1 MILYRTFSPQFL
13 DCFYFQIAT
22 WGILIGSLSIL
33 NTTFAAQPPNTSGQT
48 GLVNMPNAYLED
60 DGVWRMGFSRL
71 APYSVLWSSITALP
85 RVELSARFTSIDDVA
100 GFASGNYGD
109 YKDKAFDAKVQLFNE
124 GDYAPALALGYMDA
138 IGTRLFAAEYAA
150 LSKTIGVAELTV
162 GAGTKRIEGFF
173 GGARIKISP
182 SSPWA
187 FVVER
192 DVTRYDQD
200 IGAMKSGAS
209 GRMNK
214 PAIALEYRYGWL
226 AATVLRQD
234 EEWGA
239 NLFVS
244 VPLSM
249 PEFIPKLDEPQPIPA
264 VLADAAPIEKTDF
277 SGIQRHLI
285 KDGYQNIELTGNPD
299 RVHLHIAHP
308 RISQPGRVVGRAAR
322 VLDRYSVDSV
332 SGFHITLAE
341 SELPLLEYVV
351 SDRNKMRQFF
361 RFEKEWVDL
370 ESSLA
375 VSQPLKEQ
383 PTALILP
390 SGVVTPDSSAS
401 TKPKVEITGE
411 EGHFV
416 ALKQE
421 DSLRNSWR
429 IIPFNLSVFFND
441 PSGAFHYDIFAT
453 AALERRLHP
462 GVTFKGALRLT
473 LIEDVS
479 EVTQASNSLLPHV
492 RTDVAQY
499 KKEGPLKLDSAWV
512 NKLIHVDRATY
523 GRFTV
528 GLYEEM
534 FGGAGGQLLYYDAT
548 KSWAIDLT
556 VDQLYQREIGGTL
569 KFRDYSVLS
578 SLLAIH
584 YRLPFYQI
592 NTTAR
597 VGRFL
602 AKDDGARLEVSRTFG
617 SGVELGAWYTVTN
630 GNDITTPGQPDD
642 PYFDKGLF
650 VSIPLRSMLT
660 KDTRAAPRMALAPWT
675 RDVGQ
680 IVKSPGDLFQIVN
693 SRVRAGAEGS
703 DPRYYFG
710 Q

>member
-1 MILYRTFSPQFL
+1 MIAAEAFPPSLSRTWIF
-13 DCFYFQIAT
+13 
-22 WGILIGSLSIL
+22 GISAIGVTFASLSIL
-33 NTTFAAQPPNTSGQT
+33 NTTAAAEPPNTSGQT
-48 GLVNMPNAYLED
+48 GLVNMPNAYIED

-109 YKDKAFDAKVQLFNE
+109 YKDKAFDAKVQLFDE
-124 GDYAPALALGYMDA
+124 SDYAPALALGYMDA

-162 GAGTKRIEGFF
+162 GVGTKRIKGVF
-173 GGARIKISP
+173 GGARVKLSP

-200 IGAMKSGAS
+200 IGAASSGAS
-209 GRMNK
+209 GRLNK

-226 AATVLRQD
+226 AATVLHQD

-249 PEFIPKLDEPQPIPA
+249 PEFIPKLHEPQPIPA
-264 VLADAAPIEKTDF
+264 VPADAAPVEKTDF
-277 SGIQRHLI
+277 SGIQQHLI
-285 KDGYQNIELTGNPD
+285 KDGYQNIELSVSTD
-299 RVHLHIAHP
+299 RVYLNISHP
-308 RISQPGRVVGRAAR
+308 RISQPGRVAGRAAR
-322 VLDRYSVDSV
+322 VLDRYSADSV
-332 SGFHITLAE
+332 SSFHIRLAE

-351 SDRNKMRQFF
+351 SDRNQMRRFF
-361 RFEKEWVDL
+361 RFEKEWVDF
-370 ESSLA
+370 ESSLVA
-375 VSQPLKEQ
+375 RQPIKERR
-383 PTALILP
+383 PELMLP
-390 SGVVTPDSSAS
+390 AIAVTPDSATS
-401 TKPKVEITGE
+401 TTPKVEITGE

-453 AALERRLHP
+453 AGMERRLLP
-462 GVTFKGALRLT
+462 GVTFKGTLRLT
-473 LIEDVS
+473 LLEDVS

-499 KKEGPLKLDSAWV
+499 KKEGPLKLDSALV

-534 FGGAGGQLLYYDAT
+534 FGGTGGQLLYYDVT
-548 KSWAIDLT
+548 KSWALDLT
-556 VDQLYQREIGGTL
+556 VDQLYQREVGGTL

-584 YRLPFYQI
+584 YQLPFYQI

-617 SGVELGAWYTVTN
+617 SGVELGAWYTMTN
-630 GNDITTPGQPDD
+630 GNDITSPGQPDD

-680 IVKSPGDLFQIVN
+680 VVKSPGDLFQIIH
-693 SRVRAGAEGS
+693 SRMRVGIEDV

>member
-1 MILYRTFSPQFL
+1 MTLYFGTNCRRVYRRIVFL
-13 DCFYFQIAT
+13 
-22 WGILIGSLSIL
+22 LLGSLLAFLSHS
-33 NTTFAAQPPNTSGQT
+33 THASQPPNTSGQT
-48 GLVNMPNAYLED
+48 GLVNMPNAHIED

-71 APYSVLWSSITALP
+71 APYSILWSSITALP

-109 YKDKAFDAKVQLFNE
+109 YKDKAFDAKVQLFDE
-124 GDYAPALALGYMDA
+124 GDYTPALSLGYMDA

-150 LSKTIGVAELTV
+150 LSKTIGVVDFSV
-162 GAGTKRIEGFF
+162 GVGTKRIKGVF
-173 GGARIKISP
+173 GGARVKLSP

-187 FVVER
+187 FVIER

-200 IGAMKSGAS
+200 IGAVKSGAN
-209 GRMNK
+209 GRFDK
-214 PAIALEYRYGWL
+214 PAMALEYRYGWL
-226 AATVLRQD
+226 AATVLHQSD
-234 EEWGA
+234 EWGA
-239 NLFVS
+239 NFSVS

-249 PEFIPKLDEPQPIPA
+249 PEFIPKLHEPQPIPA
-264 VLADAAPIEKTDF
+264 VPADAAPIERTDY
-277 SGIQRHLI
+277 SGIQQQLI
-285 KDGYQNIELTGNPD
+285 SDGYQNIKLTDSTDGI
-299 RVHLHIAHP
+299 HLNVSHP
-308 RISQPGRVVGRAAR
+308 RISQPGRVAGRAAR
-322 VLDRYSVDSV
+322 VLDRYSADSI
-332 SGFHITLAE
+332 SRFHITLAE

-351 SDRNKMRQFF
+351 SDRGQMRRFF
-361 RFEKEWVDL
+361 RFEKEWVDF
-370 ESSLA
+370 ESSFA
-375 VSQPLKEQ
+375 ASQPIKEEK
-383 PTALILP
+383 PGLTLP
-390 SGVVTPDSSAS
+390 SMTIIPDSAASAS
-401 TKPKVEITGE
+401 AKVEVTGE

-453 AALERRLHP
+453 AGMERRLHP

-473 LIEDVS
+473 LLEDVS
-479 EVTQASNSLLPHV
+479 EVTQDSNSLLPHV

-499 KKEGPLKLDSAWV
+499 KKEGPFKLDSVLV
-512 NKLIHVDRATY
+512 NKLFHVDRATY

-534 FGGAGGQLLYYDAT
+534 FGGAGGQLLYYDVT
-548 KSWAIDLT
+548 QSWALDLT
-556 VDQLYQREIGGTL
+556 VDQLYQREVGGTL

-578 SLLAIH
+578 SLLSIH
-584 YRLPFYQI
+584 YQLPFYQI

-617 SGVELGAWYTVTN
+617 SGVELGAWYTMTN
-630 GNDITTPGQPDD
+630 GNDITSPGQPDD
-642 PYFDKGLF
+642 PYYDKGLF
-650 VSIPLRSMLT
+650 VLIPLRSMLT
-660 KDTRAAPRMALAPWT
+660 KDTRATPRMALSPWT

-680 IVKSPGDLFQIVN
+680 AVKSPGDLFQIIN
-693 SRVRAGAEGS
+693 SRVRPGIEGT